1 MLCFAYSV
9 AKVEPE
15 VPMPAGAP
23 LNFGS
28 PSLEAAGPTQR
39 CARCGSAL
47 LSQEV
52 ADGVLR
58 KLARLDL
65 CGVTGAGSPL
75 LARRRLRPEKLPAD
89 N

>member
-1 MLCFAYSV
+1 MFCLQCR
-9 AKVEPE
+9 KVEPE
-15 VPMPAGAP
+15 VSMPAGSP
-23 LNFGS
+23 LNSGS

-52 ADGVLR
+52 AEGVLR

-65 CGVTGAGSPL
+65 CGLTGAWSPL
-75 LARRRLRPEKLPAD
+75 LARRRLRPEKLPPET
-89 N
+89 